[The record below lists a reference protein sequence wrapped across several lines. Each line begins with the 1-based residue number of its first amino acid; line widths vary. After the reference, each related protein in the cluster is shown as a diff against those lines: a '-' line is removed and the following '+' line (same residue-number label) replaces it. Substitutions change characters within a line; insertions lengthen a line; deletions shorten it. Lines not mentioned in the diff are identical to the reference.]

1 MGCGVERSSCSL
13 WSGLNAVVSLSSYE
27 RMLSACI
34 TTSRNKKE
42 KCFYFSKRKRRTG
55 NGRGERAQVYGLRVH
70 IVGVVY
76 LGYTRVILIFCNWRY
91 FEGIGGLLCIRV
103 TGLRPVLI
111 CRFPASSVLVS

>member
-42 KCFYFSKRKRRTG
+42 KCFFKARGREGQVMAGESERKFTAF
-55 NGRGERAQVYGLRVH
+55 EY
-70 IVGVVY
+70 
-76 LGYTRVILIFCNWRY
+76 IL
-91 FEGIGGLLCIRV
+91 LASCIWDIP
-103 TGLRPVLI
+103 G
-111 CRFPASSVLVS
+111 